1 MNGDVALPLAIV
13 GVLLLE
19 ATNYLL
25 GNNKLVLAQAWNFL
39 AQHKRWWLA
48 PIGVVVAL
56 LGLLLALTTSPAGAR
71 FIYTLF

>member
-1 MNGDVALPLAIV
+1 MNGDVAVALAIV

-25 GNNKLVLAQAWNFL
+25 GSDKLVLAQAWTFL
-39 AQHKRWWLA
+39 AQRKTWWLA
-48 PIGVVVAL
+48 PIGALVAL
-56 LGLLLALTTSPAGAR
+56 LGLLLVLTTSPAGTR

>member
-1 MNGDVALPLAIV
+1 MNGDVALALAVV

-25 GNNKLVLAQAWNFL
+25 GSDRLVLAQAWTFL
-39 AQHKRWWLA
+39 AQRKTWWLA
-48 PIGVVVAL
+48 PIVVL

>member
-1 MNGDVALPLAIV
+1 MNGDVALALAIV

-25 GNNKLVLAQAWNFL
+25 GNDKLVLAQAWNSL
-39 AQHKRWWLA
+39 AQHKAWWLA
-48 PIGVVVAL
+48 PIGVIVAL
-56 LGLLLALTTSPAGAR
+56 LGLLLGLTTSPAGAR